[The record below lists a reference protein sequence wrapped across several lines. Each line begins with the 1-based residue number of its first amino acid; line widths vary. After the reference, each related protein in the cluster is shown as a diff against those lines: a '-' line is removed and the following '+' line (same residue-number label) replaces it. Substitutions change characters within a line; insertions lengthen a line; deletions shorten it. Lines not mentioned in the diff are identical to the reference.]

1 MNEQE
6 IKSYLTEIVKKIDQY
21 NKELGEMIDK
31 YKNKILDTQVDVTD
45 FDDEYDGLKV
55 SSISNQPKEKR
66 KRSSTVDL
74 ETFLLTDETIQT
86 SKKSLFELVLSVQS
100 KLETLKVQYTGFRK
114 KSVNKHSFDEGDHID
129 FESGIDFY
137 NKTKKELSFL
147 DKKLSS
153 DQETPKYFSKYID
166 DFNYN
171 SNEIKP

>member
-6 IKSYLTEIVKKIDQY
+6 VRSYLADTLKKINQY
-21 NKELGEMIDK
+21 NEILDNFINK
-31 YKNKILDTQVDVTD
+31 YKSNSNSINLIESD
-45 FDDEYDGLKV
+45 FDDEYDGLKGYSTTV
-55 SSISNQPKEKR
+55 PSNEKR

-74 ETFLLTDETIQT
+74 ETLLLTDKDIHNDKKPL
-86 SKKSLFELVLSVQS
+86 SKLVLSVQS
-100 KLETLKVQYTGFRK
+100 KLEALKVQYTGFRK
-114 KSVNKHSFDEGDHID
+114 KSVNKHSFDQDDHID

-147 DKKLSS
+147 DKKLSG
-153 DQETPKYFSKYID
+153 DQEAPKYFSKYID